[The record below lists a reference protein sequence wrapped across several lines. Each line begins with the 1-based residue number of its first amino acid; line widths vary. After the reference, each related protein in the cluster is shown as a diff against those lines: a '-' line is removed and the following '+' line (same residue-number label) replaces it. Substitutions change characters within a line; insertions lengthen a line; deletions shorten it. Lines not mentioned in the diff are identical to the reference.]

1 MKPSLLLR
9 IVATLLLTCSCG
21 PSESPDSKVFQIIG
35 PDERTHASHHYD
47 ELVGSL
53 RFGDFHVCT
62 AFLSAPNT
70 VSTATH
76 CAPSREDIHLYL
88 FVTQNGTPIALT
100 RRLTHANSA
109 YVSFETAKPTSQYLE
124 FATLNENQPIELISY
139 SERYHDLRASR
150 SGSFTTTPRG
160 ILHKLDTEAGSSGS
174 PLIQNGRVV
183 GVHEG
188 AVNGQE
194 LNYATRTIEVH
205 TSHSNFDLQLD
216 FEWKCNSQ
224 CSWYQ
229 PDCYIWKELNCS
241 TGLITVCGR
250 NLTVPLISYSACQLA
265 VGSLPAT
272 CTAGSLMTAGTAC
285 AANIGIAAAVCG
297 VSIEQI
303 YEVGKAC
310 TKNL

>member
-1 MKPSLLLR
+1 MKRSLLLHC
-9 IVATLLLTCSCG
+9 VATLLLTCSCG
-21 PSESPDSKVFQIIG
+21 PSISPDSKVFQIIG
-35 PDERTHASHHYD
+35 PDERTHAPHRYD
-47 ELVGSL
+47 ALVGSL

-76 CAPSREDIHLYL
+76 CAPSQANLGQYS
-88 FVTQNGTPIALT
+88 FVTQNGSRIELT
-100 RRLTHANSA
+100 HRLTHENSG
-109 YVSFETAKPTSQYLE
+109 YVALETAKPNSHYLE
-124 FATLNENQPIELISY
+124 FAPLNENKPIELISY
-139 SERYHDLRASR
+139 SELYRGLRVSQ

-160 ILHKLDTEAGSSGS
+160 ILHTLDTEAGASGS
-174 PLIQNGRVV
+174 PLIQDGRVV

-188 AVNGQE
+188 AVKGQE
-194 LNYATRTIEVH
+194 LNYATRINVVPKFHSTI
-205 TSHSNFDLQLD
+205 DLQLN
-216 FEWKCNSQ
+216 FEWKCNSN